1 MNDRLYNTLR
11 ISLLALL
18 LIMLAPLL
26 LLGTFASVTGYQSTR
41 PGDIAG
47 LVFSLALAVFV
58 AVDIFLTVAI
68 VRAVVRAIVRSF
80 VRHFRP
86 PRPPLAAGRNPA
98 AAAQSIRILAIAVA
112 VQIFFG
118 ALNSVFA
125 FAHSRSTFHRL
136 PLDFAVWS
144 YLLASFVPSH
154 LPFLLLL
161 PCLLRKPG
169 SLSFSFAI
177 AIPCI
182 LFLPSVLLGLGAS
195 GGALT
200 GLAAGGL
207 NFAILFLA
215 WRAARATGI
224 QPPLESI
231 LIAAGVTFFY
241 FSVIRFTLP
250 FLARFPSS

>member
-1 MNDRLYNTLR
+1 VNDRLYNTLR

-58 AVDIFLTVAI
+58 AVDIFLTV
-68 VRAVVRAIVRSF
+68 AVVRAIVRSF

-169 SLSFSFAI
+169 SLPFSFAI